1 MGLSQRG
8 AEDHEQ
14 AKQAELA
21 EEARRIRRLQFLID
35 MTLSVISQDPNMS
48 LEEATEM
55 AAGARRAALA
65 MFPGKELAFDLIY
78 RPRFQRIIN
87 ERYRLQ

>member
-1 MGLSQRG
+1 MGLSQH
-8 AEDHEQ
+8 APKNHEER
-14 AKQAELA
+14 KQAELA
-21 EEARRIRRLQFLID
+21 EEAKRIRRLQFLMN

-87 ERYRLQ
+87 ERFRLQ